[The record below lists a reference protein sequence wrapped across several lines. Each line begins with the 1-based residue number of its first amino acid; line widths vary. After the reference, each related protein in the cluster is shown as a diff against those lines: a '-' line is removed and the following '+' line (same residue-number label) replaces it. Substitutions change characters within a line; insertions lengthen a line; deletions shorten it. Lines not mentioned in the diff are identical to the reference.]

1 MYKNAAFR
9 LLFMAAMLVWGI
21 IFNHRAESPTY
32 IIALCGIGIWHFMRP
47 KAPWRNAIA
56 WFGLVVTCA
65 AHTDLVPFAVR
76 DNFIFPYFTKAVPSI
91 ILWMII
97 FI

>member
-1 MYKNAAFR
+1 MAFYE
-9 LLFMAAMLVWGI
+9 AQ
-21 IFNHRAESPTY
+21 
-32 IIALCGIGIWHFMRP
+32 
-47 KAPWRNAIA
+47 APWRNAMA

-91 ILWMII
+91 ILGII
-97 FI
+97 TFIKPQCIKPTAVINNARNA